1 MCCCCNYELNRT
13 LLEVQVHQEPEVEI
27 RQIRQ
32 ESRFEIEETARNG
45 KNFEGRLARRQ

>member
-32 ESRFEIEETARNG
+32 ESRFENEETARNA